1 MDRVTLFGPAMD
13 QLYELGQ
20 TYQTTAL
27 LAHAR
32 LPQAGLTSK
41 KKQVACLKKVL
52 IYWILAKH
60 VWPLQDYY
68 PAEQTVLP
76 PEIQQQPKQGLP
88 LAAAART

>member
-1 MDRVTLFGPAMD
+1 MDRVTLSGPAMD

-52 IYWILAKH
+52 TY
-60 VWPLQDYY
+60 
-68 PAEQTVLP
+68 
-76 PEIQQQPKQGLP
+76 
-88 LAAAART
+88 